1 MSEVSELDAYPPLGK
16 QLGEGSFGIV
26 YEMSGKS
33 DQIVKVFPQRI
44 IEEHGVKAL
53 VSEVTIQQKLAEK
66 LPGTCPKIF
75 SFGKVRNDSL
85 NEIDYIIVMERC
97 VGTAR
102 THLRANGK
110 NDEVVLDYLEQVA
123 NILKRAKK
131 FDFNHRDL
139 KSDNIMYK
147 LGDDKK
153 KVYLLIDFGFS
164 CATFDGVKYAGSTY
178 YEPTRKCFRES
189 RDLAMTVFE
198 LLWVQSLSP
207 SMKKFIQLVL
217 TFEYTDRYTNKK
229 NICDMTK
236 GCDELDFY
244 GGWEE
249 LYDFL
254 DDDTIEN
261 PNTTPDGLLNAIKA
275 YRERGIASC
284 EKDGFILN
292 PIKGECM
299 PDPGAPRPVKG
310 EPKSPGKHLASPL
323 YVSPPEAE
331 AGPSPAVE
339 PGAKWSGGKKKRRAY
354 SGVCTRRR
362 APGAR
367 ARRKTLRHKR
377 GIRK

>member
-1 MSEVSELDAYPPLGK
+1 MSEVPELEKYPPLGTK
-16 QLGEGSFGIV
+16 LGQGSFGIV

-33 DQIVKVFPQRI
+33 DQIVKVFPQDTMDS
-44 IEEHGVKAL
+44 EAVESLAT
-53 VSEVTIQQKLAEK
+53 EVTIQQKLGEK
-66 LPGTCPKIF
+66 LPGTCPKIYT
-75 SFGKVRNDSL
+75 FGKARNDSL
-85 NEIDYIIVMERC
+85 NETDYMIVMEKC
-97 VGTAR
+97 VATAR
-102 THLRANGK
+102 VELRANGK
-110 NDEVVLDYLEQVA
+110 NDEVILDYLEQVA
-123 NILKRAKK
+123 TILKRAKQ

-147 LGDDKK
+147 LVAKKDETGKFKNK

-164 CATFDGVKYAGSTY
+164 CATFDGVKYAGSSY

-198 LLWVQSLSP
+198 LLWIQSLTP

-217 TFEYTDRYTNKK
+217 TFDHKGKK
-229 NICDMTK
+229 CDMTK
-236 GCDELDFY
+236 VCEGFD

-249 LYDFL
+249 VYDFL
-254 DDDTIEN
+254 DDDAVEN
-261 PNTTPDGLLNAIKA
+261 KNTTPDGLLNAIKA
-275 YRERGIASC
+275 YRERGIESC

-331 AGPSPAVE
+331 AGPSPAVA
-339 PGAKWSGGKKKRRAY
+339 PGAKWSGGKKRR
-354 SGVCTRRR
+354 TRRLR
-362 APGAR
+362 NKKR
-367 ARRKTLRHKR
+367 TRKVKKSTR
-377 GIRK
+377 